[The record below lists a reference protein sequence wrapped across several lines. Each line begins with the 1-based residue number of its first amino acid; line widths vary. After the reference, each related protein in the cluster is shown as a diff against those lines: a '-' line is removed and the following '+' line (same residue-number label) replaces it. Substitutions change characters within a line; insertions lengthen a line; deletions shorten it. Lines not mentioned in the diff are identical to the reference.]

1 MSTAP
6 APVAE
11 ESRSSHG
18 RLGPG
23 SARVSHARYV
33 GWTYKYKVRYTRQLY
48 SRDMFKMCAKSS
60 PHRQRIHRKR
70 GPERGSSSRSTL
82 NAEKS
87 EWASLARRSS
97 QTHLRLDVVGQHRVP
112 WMYQDKAMSNHNM
125 LRVHPPGVKIMN
137 KKRLGLRLP
146 KFLRNAVEM

>member
-1 MSTAP
+1 MTVRSRSMSTAP

-48 SRDMFKMCAKSS
+48 SRDMFKMYAKSS
-60 PHRQRIHRKR
+60 PHRQRFRRKR
-70 GPERGSSSRSTL
+70 AHVKVSSSRSTL
-82 NAEKS
+82 NAEYQNQQ
-87 EWASLARRSS
+87 ALLGAHVRRTFVSMP
-97 QTHLRLDVVGQHRVP
+97 LDSTGSRGCTRTKQCLITTCSGFILQVSR
-112 WMYQDKAMSNHNM
+112 S
-125 LRVHPPGVKIMN
+125 
-137 KKRLGLRLP
+137 
-146 KFLRNAVEM
+146 